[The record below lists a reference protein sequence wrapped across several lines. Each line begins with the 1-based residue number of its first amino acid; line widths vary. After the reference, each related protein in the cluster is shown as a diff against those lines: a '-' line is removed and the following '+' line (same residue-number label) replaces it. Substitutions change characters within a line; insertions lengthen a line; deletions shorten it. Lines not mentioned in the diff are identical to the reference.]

1 MSLTPKLM
9 YVYFSHY
16 VFFTFSNISK
26 TLILCSIKQKPRTW
40 CNKFTASSMR
50 NTDNEGDRF
59 GFCFDSDQC
68 DQRFPSLTL
77 LLLIR
82 CKAKIHSLIWTV
94 REFILSFPSKQSWSW
109 IIWNDQHQGFADS
122 SDLGLTLHHS
132 GPMGNN
138 ERYTDKFLDN
148 VMVKRDLQLKTTNPV

>member
-1 MSLTPKLM
+1 MNTQMSLTTKLM

-16 VFFTFSNISK
+16 VFFTFSHISK

-59 GFCFDSDQC
+59 GLCFDSDQY
-68 DQRFPSLTL
+68 DQRCPSLTL

-82 CKAKIHSLIWTV
+82 CKAKICSLIWTV
-94 REFILSFPSKQSWSW
+94 REFILFSFKTVTIMNYVKWPASRVCRFVWLGADVTPQWADGKQWT
-109 IIWNDQHQGFADS
+109 IH
-122 SDLGLTLHHS
+122 
-132 GPMGNN
+132 
-138 ERYTDKFLDN
+138 R
-148 VMVKRDLQLKTTNPV
+148 